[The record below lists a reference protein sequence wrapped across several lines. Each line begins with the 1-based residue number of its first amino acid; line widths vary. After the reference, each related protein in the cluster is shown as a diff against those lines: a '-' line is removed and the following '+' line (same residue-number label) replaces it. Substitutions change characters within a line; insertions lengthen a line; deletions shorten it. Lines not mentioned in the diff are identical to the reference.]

1 MLADIAQG
9 HNIRAVRDK
18 VNELARDGWKPE
30 GAPFFDASRNE
41 WCWAVL
47 LDSQPVAPGGI
58 KLREVQRKAQ

>member
-1 MLADIAQG
+1 M
-9 HNIRAVRDK
+9 RDK
-18 VNELARDGWKPE
+18 VNELAKDGWKPE

-47 LDSQPVAPGGI
+47 LDSKPVAPGGI